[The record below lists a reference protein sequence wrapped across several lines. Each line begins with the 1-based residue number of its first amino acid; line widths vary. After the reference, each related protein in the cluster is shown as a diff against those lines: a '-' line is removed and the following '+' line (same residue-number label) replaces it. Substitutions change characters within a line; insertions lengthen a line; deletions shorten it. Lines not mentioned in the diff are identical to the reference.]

1 VKRIDRRQ
9 FLVLSGGALT
19 AAFLAACV
27 SSSEEE
33 PSTTT
38 SAGSSSSP
46 VPRAATLRLGFFPN
60 VTHVHPNIGVENGT
74 YARVLG
80 ENVKFETKTFNAG
93 PSVIEALFAGEIE
106 ASYIGPNPAINGYVQ
121 SGGKELRIVAGATSA
136 GALLVV
142 RPEAN
147 ITKPADFANKKVAT
161 PQLGNTQ
168 DVALRAWL
176 KQNGLNAREQ
186 GGNVEVQPIAN
197 ADALA
202 LFQRGQ
208 LDAAWAI
215 EPWATRLI
223 QEADG
228 EVFLNESDL
237 WPNGDFVTTHLIVRT
252 EFLED
257 RPDVVENLLRAH
269 LEINDYVNAD
279 AAGAKSL
286 LNRSIEKITSA
297 AIPTSVI
304 DGAWDNIRVTYDPIA
319 SSLQKSADDAYE
331 LGFLQSKPDLKSIYD
346 LTLLNKI
353 LRKKGL
359 KEVNGLT

>member
-1 VKRIDRRQ
+1 MKKIDRRQ
-9 FLVLSGGALT
+9 FLVLSGGLL
-19 AAFLAACV
+19 LAAACGSDEV
-27 SSSEEE
+27 EET
-33 PSTTT
+33 PSQSVGSGG
-38 SAGSSSSP
+38 SAAPRP
-46 VPRAATLRLGFFPN
+46 VTLRLGFFPN
-60 VTHVHPNIGVENGT
+60 VTHVHPNVGVENGT
-74 YARVLG
+74 YTRVLG

-93 PSVIEALFAGEIE
+93 PSVIEALFASEIE
-106 ASYIGPNPAINGYVQ
+106 VSYIGPNPAINGYVQ
-121 SGGKELRIVAGATSA
+121 SGGTELRIIAGATSA
-136 GALLVV
+136 GALLIT
-142 RPEAN
+142 RAGAN
-147 ITKPADFANKKVAT
+147 ITKPADFAGKKVAT

-208 LDAAWAI
+208 IDAAWAI

-228 EVFLNESDL
+228 EVFLSESEL
-237 WPNGDFVTTHLIVRT
+237 WPNGDFVTTHLIVKT
-252 EFLED
+252 KFLQD

-269 LEINDYVNAD
+269 LEINGYVNND
-279 AAGAKSL
+279 AVGAKNL

-297 AIPTSVI
+297 ALPPNVI
-304 DGAWDNIRVTYDPIA
+304 DGAWENIRVTYDPIA
-319 SSLQKSADDAYE
+319 SSLKKSADDAYA
-331 LGFLQSKPDLKSIYD
+331 LGFLQSKPDLKNIYD

-353 LRKKGL
+353 LREKGL
-359 KEVNGLT
+359 KEVEGLA